1 MSAVQIQTD
10 SKRLVRHTDEEKE
23 DLDPLSTEQ
32 KKQIQE
38 TNSIVGS
45 DAESNIKP
53 ANEKENPLDV
63 DGKEL
68 TDKDNTIEESTA
80 EERETEEK
88 EYEHEE
94 EKQVYD
100 DIVDEDHEKQKFY
113 EPRASM
119 MKPKMSKYS
128 HEK

>member
-1 MSAVQIQTD
+1 
-10 SKRLVRHTDEEKE
+10 
-23 DLDPLSTEQ
+23 
-32 KKQIQE
+32 
-38 TNSIVGS
+38 VGS

-100 DIVDEDHEKQKFY
+100 DIVDEDHEK
-113 EPRASM
+113 
-119 MKPKMSKYS
+119 
-128 HEK
+128 